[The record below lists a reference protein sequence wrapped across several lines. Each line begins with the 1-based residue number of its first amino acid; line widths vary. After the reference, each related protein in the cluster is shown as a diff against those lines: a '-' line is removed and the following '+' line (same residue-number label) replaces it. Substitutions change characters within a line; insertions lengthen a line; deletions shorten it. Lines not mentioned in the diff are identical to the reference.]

1 MTAQDTLAGRLRA
14 SLNLEG
20 EPSTRTNGHLDHRDG
35 GFESFE
41 GAKSSPFSWADPKPI
56 RGGLAPVD
64 PFDISF
70 MPAALGPWVED
81 ISERLQCPPDYVGV
95 TAIAGLGSLIGRRA
109 GIKPQ
114 EKTDWMETPN
124 LWAIFIGRP
133 GMLKSPAMGEALGPL
148 KHLER
153 EAAKENEVAQ
163 LAYAA
168 GLSHYKV
175 RQQVKLSL
183 EKDALKKDPKAKV
196 SIEMDLGAPPEE
208 PRPIRYYTN
217 DSSYEALGEILVGN
231 PTGIL
236 VVRDELVSLLQQLD
250 RDDQAAARGFY
261 LSGWSGTQPY
271 TFDRIG
277 RGHRYIEAVCLS
289 VLGNTQPARISE
301 YIRRANFGGSG
312 GDGLIQRFGLM
323 VWPDASP
330 DWENIDEYPSLHARN
345 AAWEVYQRVSIL
357 DAVTMGATRGASD
370 SAPCFRFS
378 DEAREEFLSWRTDF
392 ERRLRSDNLSPAVE
406 AHLAKF
412 RKLVPALALINH
424 IADAESGDVSRVA
437 LARALAFAAYL
448 ESHARRVY
456 ASGSESE
463 AGAAK
468 AILAHVKRGDL
479 KGNFTARDVHQRGWA
494 HLTERDQVGA
504 GLSLL
509 VDLNYLRDTAVEYQ
523 PKCGRPSI
531 QYLINPKVFGGE

>member
-1 MTAQDTLAGRLRA
+1 MSTKAKDDAMLDSIRAFKKRRAQQ
-14 SLNLEG
+14 
-20 EPSTRTNGHLDHRDG
+20 TN
-35 GFESFE
+35 EW
-41 GAKSSPFSWADPKPI
+41 PDPKPI
-56 RGGLAPVD
+56 GGGLIPVD
-64 PFDISF
+64 PFDINF

-95 TAIAGLGSLIGRRA
+95 AAMAALGSLIGRRA

-114 EKTDWMETPN
+114 RKTDWMETPN

-148 KHLER
+148 KHLAD
-153 EAAKENEVAQ
+153 EAAKQNEVDQ
-163 LAYAA
+163 QAYAA
-168 GLSHYKV
+168 GLSAYRV

-196 SIEMDLGAPPEE
+196 SIEMDLGSAPEE
-208 PRPIRYYTN
+208 PKPIRFYTN
-217 DSSYEALGEILVGN
+217 DSSYEALGEILIGN
-231 PTGIL
+231 PTGTL

-277 RGHRYIEAVCLS
+277 RGHRHIEAVCLS

-301 YIRRANFGGSG
+301 YIRRANWGGAG

-330 DWENIDEYPSLHARN
+330 DWENVDEFPSMHARN
-345 AAWEVYQRVSIL
+345 AAWEVFQRASIL
-357 DAVTMGATRGASD
+357 DAVAMGATRGHYD
-370 SAPCFRFS
+370 KVPCFRFS
-378 DEAREEFLSWRTDF
+378 DEAREEFIGWRADL
-392 ERRLRSDNLSPAVE
+392 EQRVRSGNLSPALE
-406 AHLAKF
+406 GHLAKY
-412 RKLVPALALINH
+412 RKLVPSLALINH
-424 IADAESGDVSRVA
+424 IADAGHGEITSVS
-437 LARALAFAAYL
+437 LARAQAYAAYL

-456 ASGSESE
+456 GSGSESE
-463 AGAAK
+463 ADAGK
-468 AILAHVKRGDL
+468 AILAHIKRGDL
-479 KGNFTARDVHQRGWA
+479 KDNFTARDVQRHGWA
-494 HLTERDQVGA
+494 HLTDRDQVGA

-509 VDLNYLRDTAVEYQ
+509 VDLHHLREVLIEHA
-523 PKCGRPSI
+523 PRAGRPSV
-531 QYLINPKVFGGE
+531 QYLINPKVFGDE

>member
-1 MTAQDTLAGRLRA
+1 MKTTTIDYGDYTAYYFKFAQK
-14 SLNLEG
+14 
-20 EPSTRTNGHLDHRDG
+20 PI
-35 GFESFE
+35 
-41 GAKSSPFSWADPKPI
+41 KWPDPKPI
-56 RGGLAPVD
+56 GGGLAPVD

-95 TAIAGLGSLIGRRA
+95 TAIAALGSLIGRRA

-114 EKTDWMETPN
+114 EKTDWMEIPN

-148 KHLER
+148 KHLEK
-153 EAAKENEVAQ
+153 EAAKENEVARE
-163 LAYAA
+163 AYAA
-168 GLSHYKV
+168 GLSAYKV

-183 EKDALKKDPKAKV
+183 EKEALKKDPKATKMNV
-196 SIEMDLGAPPEE
+196 EMDLGAPPEE
-208 PRPIRYYTN
+208 PIPVQFYTN

-231 PTGIL
+231 PNGIL
-236 VVRDELVSLLQQLD
+236 VVRDEIVSLLQQLD

-277 RGHRYIEAVCLS
+277 RGHRHIEAVSLS
-289 VLGNTQPARISE
+289 VLGNTQPARVSE
-301 YIRRANFGGSG
+301 YIRRANWNGAG
-312 GDGLIQRFGLM
+312 GDGLIQRFSLM
-323 VWPDASP
+323 VWPDASA
-330 DWENIDEYPSLHARN
+330 DWENVDEYPSLHARN
-345 AAWEVYQRVSIL
+345 AAWEVYQRASIL
-357 DAVTMGATRGASD
+357 DAVAMGATRGAFD

-378 DEAREEFLSWRTDF
+378 DEAREEFLSWRADL
-392 ERRLRSDNLSPAVE
+392 ERRVRSGNLSPAFE
-406 AHLAKF
+406 GHLAKF

-424 IADAESGDVSRVA
+424 IADAGNGDISSVS

-448 ESHARRVY
+448 ESHARRIY

-463 AGAAK
+463 ADAAK
-468 AILAHVKRGDL
+468 AILAHIKRDDL
-479 KGNFTARDVHQRGWA
+479 KDNFTARDVHRHGWA

-509 VDLNYLRDTAVEYQ
+509 VDLDHLREVAIESQ
-523 PKCGRPSI
+523 PKGGRPRI
-531 QYLINPKVFGGE
+531 QYVINPKVFGDE